1 MSKKILSL
9 LLVLVMLVGV
19 FASCVKPDNG
29 NDGPG
34 LGEGEGE
41 GNQGSNNECEHTYT
55 NDCDATCNKCN
66 ATREITHTYSNNCD
80 TTCNVCNAERTV
92 APCADNDGDDKC
104 DSCGANLACDHE
116 WDGNCDDTCNKCE
129 DVREAPHNYT
139 ANCDDTCNDCG
150 ATRPAAEHNDGAGD
164 GFVDGVCGN
173 CGIAMPF
180 DIYTGVA
187 GKDYTDPENYT
198 SLDYIGGTT
207 GLNWNPHTWE
217 TNDDSY
223 VLGWLTT
230 PLYDFVLNG
239 DKTGYT
245 IIPEAAAAMPK
256 DVTADYV
263 GQYGIVEGESAKAW
277 LIKLNPLVKW
287 DDGTPINAETYV
299 YSMKQ
304 ILDPLALNRRA
315 DSFYAGDFEVYNAKA
330 YFYDGKISYSTVGGG
345 LEDAYANGTTL
356 YIDMWG
362 FGELK
367 GCKDADGNECPQYV
381 DITDTVKYYDPNY
394 DEWYSAADFYAG
406 YFAPNAAYESY
417 APDYLY
423 VSQSLPKVSWDE
435 VGIEWVD
442 EYSFVIVTAN
452 PVEEPDFYM
461 PYNLSSNWI
470 VHKDLYESCQTWY
483 NAAGEEVEAGSA
495 DAVSITSNY
504 CTTIETS
511 ISYGPYDL
519 TTYQLDKQLTFTRNT
534 TWFGYHDNKH
544 LGQYQT
550 DVISCEVVTE
560 HKTALQMFLTGTLD
574 GIGLDST
581 DMETYASSDRL
592 LYTPESYT
600 TKLTFNTDEDALKAL
615 GNNAHVLTIKEFRE
629 AFSLS
634 IDREAF
640 CAAYTASHLPGFG
653 LLNYMYCYNPFTGEL
668 YRDSDAAKKA
678 LVDLYGIEYGEG
690 KDYEDLEEAY
700 NAITGYDPTKAIAL
714 MNVAAAKFT
723 EAGWDGSEIV
733 LDFRVYSE
741 DEIYVKM
748 FNFFDTSLKAVC
760 AGTPFEGKIRL
771 KMTADPD
778 YYETMYSGNAA
789 IIFSSW
795 GGAAMSPFSMLAQCY
810 CDASD
815 GSGNQVEYGFDTNA
829 IPVELT
835 VDGKTVTASLK
846 EWADWCNGSV
856 VDKINSELGK
866 FAEYEYPVR
875 CEIFAQLEG
884 IYLSYYTTAP
894 LYYRNGASLVSRKI
908 DYATTTYLQIIGYG
922 GTRFMTFNYTD
933 AEWDAVKGD
942 ITY

>member
-1 MSKKILSL
+1 
-9 LLVLVMLVGV
+9 
-19 FASCVKPDNG
+19 
-29 NDGPG
+29 
-34 LGEGEGE
+34 
-41 GNQGSNNECEHTYT
+41 
-55 NDCDATCNKCN
+55 
-66 ATREITHTYSNNCD
+66 
-80 TTCNVCNAERTV
+80 
-92 APCADNDGDDKC
+92 
-104 DSCGANLACDHE
+104 
-116 WDGNCDDTCNKCE
+116 
-129 DVREAPHNYT
+129 
-139 ANCDDTCNDCG
+139 
-150 ATRPAAEHNDGAGD
+150 
-164 GFVDGVCGN
+164 
-173 CGIAMPF
+173 
-180 DIYTGVA
+180 
-187 GKDYTDPENYT
+187 
-198 SLDYIGGTT
+198 
-207 GLNWNPHTWE
+207 
-217 TNDDSY
+217 
-223 VLGWLTT
+223 
-230 PLYDFVLNG
+230 
-239 DKTGYT
+239 
-245 IIPEAAAAMPK
+245 
-256 DVTADYV
+256 
-263 GQYGIVEGESAKAW
+263 
-277 LIKLNPLVKW
+277 
-287 DDGTPINAETYV
+287 
-299 YSMKQ
+299 
-304 ILDPLALNRRA
+304 
-315 DSFYAGDFEVYNAKA
+315 
-330 YFYDGKISYSTVGGG
+330 
-345 LEDAYANGTTL
+345 
-356 YIDMWG
+356 
-362 FGELK
+362 
-367 GCKDADGNECPQYV
+367 
-381 DITDTVKYYDPNY
+381 
-394 DEWYSAADFYAG
+394 
-406 YFAPNAAYESY
+406 
-417 APDYLY
+417 
-423 VSQSLPKVSWDE
+423 
-435 VGIEWVD
+435 
-442 EYSFVIVTAN
+442 
-452 PVEEPDFYM
+452 M

-560 HKTALQMFLTGTLD
+560 HKTALQMFLAGTLD

-600 TKLTFNTDEDALKAL
+600 TKLTFNTDEEALKAL

-629 AFSLS
+629 AFSLA

-640 CAAYTASHLPGFG
+640 CAAYTASHVPGYG

-700 NAITGYDPTKAIAL
+700 NAITGYDPTKATEL
-714 MNVAAAKFT
+714 MNTAAAKFT
-723 EAGWDGSEIV
+723 EAGWDGSDIV
-733 LDFRVYSE
+733 LDFRVYSS
-741 DEIYVKM
+741 DTIYVQM
-748 FNFFDTSLKAVC
+748 FTFFDEALKAVC
-760 AGTPFEGKIRL
+760 AGTPFDGKISL
-771 KMTADPD
+771 KMTEDPD

-789 IIFSSW
+789 IIFSTW

-815 GSGNQVEYGFDTNA
+815 GSGNQMEYGFDTNA

-846 EWADWCNGSV
+846 EWADWCNGSA
-856 VDKINSELGK
+856 VDKINNELGK
-866 FAEYEYPVR
+866 FAGYEYPVR

-884 IYLSYYTTAP
+884 EYLSHFTTAP